1 MFITHISSQ
10 TDKQEY
16 NMLYDFFISLRK
28 ILEALIDY
36 FYKEIDE
43 IKSKVVL

>member
-10 TDKQEY
+10 TDEQEY
-16 NMLYDFFISLRK
+16 NMLNNFFIYLRT
-28 ILEALIDY
+28 ILEALIHY

-43 IKSKVVL
+43 IRN